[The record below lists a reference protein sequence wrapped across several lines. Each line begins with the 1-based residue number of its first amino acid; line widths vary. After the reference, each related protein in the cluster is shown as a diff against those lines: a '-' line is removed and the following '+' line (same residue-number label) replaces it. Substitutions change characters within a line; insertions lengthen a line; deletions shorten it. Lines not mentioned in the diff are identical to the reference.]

1 MFSVSRPNTVPKS
14 LTGTNKDYRSEEVVV
29 TLKQMFHGK
38 CYLCERA
45 NILDIEVEHLDPHRG
60 DVIKKFNWNNLFYSC
75 SRCNNIKS
83 HTHTNI
89 VDCSLINDDVS
100 RYLILD
106 CPITNNKSIKVTVK
120 ESGITSQ
127 QPINFTVMLLDEC
140 YNNTSTGIRGISR
153 SELIKDIQRYSFQL
167 QKLKNELLF
176 PTEPLA
182 QSEIDLKIEKL
193 KAMCSPQFSYSAFW
207 KWAITLDED
216 LSQLVGNVF

>member
-1 MFSVSRPNTVPKS
+1 MFSVSRPNTVPQS
-14 LTGTNKDYRSEEVVV
+14 LTGTNKDYRSEEVLL
-29 TLKQMFHGK
+29 TLKKMFHGK

-45 NILDIEVEHLDPHRG
+45 NISDIQVEHLDPHQG
-60 DVIKKFNWNNLFYSC
+60 DLIKKFNWNNLFYSC
-75 SRCNNIKS
+75 SRCNSIKS

-89 VDCSLINDDVS
+89 LDCSIANHDIS
-100 RYLILD
+100 HYLILE
-106 CPITNNKSIKVTVK
+106 CPLTNNRDIKVTVR
-120 ESGITSQ
+120 ENSPSTQ
-127 QPINFTVMLLDEC
+127 QSVNLTLMLLDEC

-167 QKLKNELLF
+167 QKIKNELLF

-193 KAMCSPQFSYSAFW
+193 KAMCSPQFAYSAFW

-216 LSQLVGNVF
+216 LSELVGNVF